1 MIRLLIMEFSACYCS
16 NVADSGNP
24 ESSGEEYQI
33 GEYVLEDLELG
44 STKEA
49 GSIIVTISFSSL
61 LSDLIFSSI

>member
-1 MIRLLIMEFSACYCS
+1 MIQLPIMEFSACYCS
-16 NVADSGNP
+16 NVAGSGHP

-49 GSIIVTISFSSL
+49 GSIIVTVSYSSYL
-61 LSDLIFSSI
+61 AM